1 MPLLLLLWVMME
13 EQFTESIGVPVDL
26 EMISV
31 GLGRDVAIMM
41 DTHLLGL
48 QDNPE
53 CPEQIKSLPL
63 WALRSNLVVVA
74 ITQMFELGDIA
85 ELWRG
90 MDD

>member
-1 MPLLLLLWVMME
+1 MD

-31 GLGRDVAIMM
+31 GLGKDVAIMM

-48 QDNPE
+48 QDHPG

-63 WALRSNLVVVA
+63 WALRSNLVAEA